1 MKSNQSSEPKAAVPR
16 RPFRKRHRNGRLADL
31 LPLLAEIDRLRDQLH
46 EATMAL
52 FNTVNTNRSLFERY
66 HRFLDAGG
74 STAEDLKRYLRS
86 QPFGRGGQTISR
98 GQNRI
103 RLVAATK
110 HPRLTADF
118 DDDWPDEA
126 A

>member
-1 MKSNQSSEPKAAVPR
+1 MKSSEPKAAVPR
-16 RPFRKRHRNGRLADL
+16 RPFRKRHPDGRLADL
-31 LPLLAEIDRLRDQLH
+31 LPLLTEIDRLRDQLH

-52 FNTVNTNRSLFERY
+52 FNTVNANRPLFERY
-66 HRFLDAGG
+66 HRFLNAGG
-74 STAEDLKRYLRS
+74 STAEDLKRYLAS
-86 QPFGRGGQTISR
+86 KPFGRGAQTISR
-98 GQNRI
+98 GHNLI